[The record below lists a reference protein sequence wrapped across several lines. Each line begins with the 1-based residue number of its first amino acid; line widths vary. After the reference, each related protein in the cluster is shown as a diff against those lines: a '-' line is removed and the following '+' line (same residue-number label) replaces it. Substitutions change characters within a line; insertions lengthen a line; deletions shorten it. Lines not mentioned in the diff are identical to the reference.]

1 MPAIGAK
8 RGTVRTCVGVVVGG
22 YASLSLLLGCA
33 HNVQIPD
40 PAIRTPL
47 IDPLPLT
54 MAISY
59 SDKLQTW
66 NETLHAYGDTLVF
79 PLGRP
84 SVEWLNLALKANFEQ
99 VVVFDHP
106 PTAAE
111 MEKEGA
117 SALLVVSP
125 EKFDFSVTATRLGAS
140 YHLVLSDRNG
150 IAVAE
155 WTVHGQFDLQEYNG
169 IRPTSKN
176 LGEAGR
182 VMTNTWGVVGEHT
195 ALAIRDAASQIAV
208 GLREQPE
215 VHRWL
220 EEHQQYRPLVGIS
233 DRKEADDR
241 YSGNGPVL
249 LVGDDGDV
257 LQCMRHAL
265 ENHTPPIQVTS
276 PWDLRDS
283 LFPWFENKRIAPQGA
298 KTTALRLRTIAQSE
312 HGSRRLQEVA
322 LRYVIE
328 VSNDSEVSGHG
339 FILPT
344 YYGFYGIAWGDRK
357 NVLNAA
363 IGDLSDA
370 TVTDMRVKREGKWA
384 VPAFIFPVPLVP
396 PTEHEAC
403 QDLGAAIGERLQSIG
418 QQQKQ

>member
-1 MPAIGAK
+1 MSGNGAR
-8 RGTVRTCVGVVVGG
+8 RGTSCTRARTVITGCAG
-22 YASLSLLLGCA
+22 LSLIGCA
-33 HNVQIPD
+33 HTVPIPD

-54 MAISY
+54 VAVSY
-59 SDKLQTW
+59 SEKLQTW
-66 NETLHAYGDTLVF
+66 NETLHAYGDTIVF

-84 SVEWLNLALKANFEQ
+84 SVEWLTLALKANFAQ

-111 MEKEGA
+111 IEKEGA
-117 SALLVVSP
+117 GALLAVSP
-125 EKFDFSVTATRLGAS
+125 EKLNFSLPATRLGAS
-140 YHLVLSDRNG
+140 YHLVLSDRSG
-150 IAVAE
+150 AAVAE
-155 WTVHGQFDLQEYNG
+155 WTVHGQFDLQEYSG
-169 IRPTSKN
+169 IRPASKG

-182 VMTNTWGVVGEHT
+182 AVTDPWGVVGEHT
-195 ALAIRDAASQIAV
+195 GLAIRDAAAQIAV

-215 VHRWL
+215 VRRWL
-220 EEHQQYRPLVGIS
+220 EEHQHYRPLVGVG
-233 DRKEADDR
+233 DRKEAGDG
-241 YSGNGPVL
+241 YTGNGPVL
-249 LVGDDGDV
+249 LVSDDGDV

-265 ENHTPPIQVTS
+265 ENHTPPIKVTS

-283 LFPWFENKRIAPQGA
+283 LFPWFENQRIAPQGA

-312 HGSRRLQEVA
+312 DGSRRLQEVA

-328 VSNDSEVSGHG
+328 VSNDSEMSGHG
-339 FILPT
+339 FLLPT
-344 YYGFYGIAWGDRK
+344 YYGVYGIAWGERK

-384 VPAFIFPVPLVP
+384 IPAFVLPVPLIP